1 MSRDLTTFRPRF
13 PWPASVPWKRP
24 CRRTGEGDLSMHAQ
38 LQPLQKRTLGQQAF
52 EQLLAFIQSGNFHP
66 GDALPSQHELA
77 RSLSVSRPILREA
90 MQRLAAAGVI
100 EIRHGSGCYVTDPIQ
115 NGSFDELLGNF
126 TREMT
131 LEVLETRT
139 IVETEIAALAAARAS
154 EDDLARMEQ
163 ALEQIRRLRAQ
174 GGLTVSGDADFHR
187 ALALASHNRV
197 LTAIWDL
204 LHQPSYIQG
213 IRVQLALPN
222 VVTDDYDNHRLLYE
236 AVRSGDPERAR
247 ETARVHLGRAH
258 GWAHQIDTLR
268 REIAADGE
276 GDSGTAGQAVGTR
289 NAG

>member
-1 MSRDLTTFRPRF
+1 MR
-13 PWPASVPWKRP
+13 
-24 CRRTGEGDLSMHAQ
+24 AQ
-38 LQPLQKRTLGQQAF
+38 LQPLQKRSLGQQAF

-100 EIRHGSGCYVTDPIQ
+100 EIRHGSGCYVTSLVE
-115 NGSFDELLGNF
+115 NGSFDALLGDF

-131 LEVLETRT
+131 LEVLETRM
-139 IVETEIAALAAARAS
+139 IVETEIAALAAARAT
-154 EDDLARMEQ
+154 EDDFDRMKQ
-163 ALEQIRRLRAQ
+163 ALEQISRLHAL
-174 GGLTVSGDADFHR
+174 GGLTVSGDSDFHR
-187 ALALASHNRV
+187 AIALASHNRV
-197 LTAIWDL
+197 LTAVWDL
-204 LHQPSYIQG
+204 LRQPMYLQG
-213 IRVQLALPN
+213 IRVQLALPD

-268 REIAADGE
+268 RGITADGE
-276 GDSGTAGQAVGTR
+276 GDRGTGGQAVGTR
-289 NAG
+289 KAG